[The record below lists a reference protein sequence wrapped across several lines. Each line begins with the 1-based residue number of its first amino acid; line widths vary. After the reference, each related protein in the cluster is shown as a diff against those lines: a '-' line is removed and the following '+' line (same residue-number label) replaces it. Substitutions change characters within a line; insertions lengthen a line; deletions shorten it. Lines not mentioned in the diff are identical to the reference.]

1 LSQAAS
7 NLGIDSYTL
16 AKGGWKITR
25 ENIEKMIPDLKDL
38 MSSLPAGT
46 PIIIFCLDNSC
57 FLAATEE
64 GGLVPISKCVPED
77 DGYHV
82 NGALVVAPECALQLT
97 LDLLKRLVTE
107 LSEYQVFIITPITRY
122 IMGPCCDEAG
132 HVSNSGDPDF
142 LTSILSG
149 LTKLKFLLR
158 KKLAPAIV
166 LDGIELISGSGCGR
180 ERTEQI
186 LRTSWADPVHPK
198 QHIYS
203 KMALNLIEK
212 VAASNS
218 TPSSQKRARS
228 ESSEDRGRQDRSVR
242 GGGSRGG
249 QQAIPP
255 NSHNT
260 AYTAPGSSRSARGFQ
275 HNNNHTWTPPRG
287 RGPSRGF
294 PGRGDARDRGHA
306 SERGRGNPH
315 RGGQPRGGWR
325 RPWSRW

>member
-1 LSQAAS
+1 
-7 NLGIDSYTL
+7 
-16 AKGGWKITR
+16 
-25 ENIEKMIPDLKDL
+25 

-57 FLAATEE
+57 FLAATGE
-64 GGLVPISKCVPED
+64 GGLAPISKCVPED

-82 NGALVVAPECALQLT
+82 NGALVVAPECALQIT
-97 LDLLKRLVTE
+97 LDLLKRLVME
-107 LSEYQVFIITPITRY
+107 LSEYQIFIITPITRY
-122 IMGPCCDEAG
+122 ISGPCCDAAG

-142 LTSILSG
+142 LSSILSG
-149 LTKLKFLLR
+149 LTKLKFLLS
-158 KKLAPAIV
+158 KKLAPATV

-186 LRTSWADPVHPK
+186 LRTSWVDPVHPK

-212 VAASNS
+212 VAASIS
-218 TPSSQKRARS
+218 TPTSQKRSRS
-228 ESSEDRGRQDRSVR
+228 ESSEETSSSRGRQDRSVR
-242 GGGSRGG
+242 GGGGGSRGG

-255 NSHNT
+255 NSSNT

-275 HNNNHTWTPPRG
+275 HSNNYTWTPPRG
-287 RGPSRGF
+287 RGFF
-294 PGRGDARDRGHA
+294 PGSHGRGDARGRGHA
-306 SERGRGNPH
+306 SERGRGNPP